1 MMRTELRHCAQA
13 KPKKKTGAF
22 QAIPMVP
29 NAEEHLSA
37 ALKRAS
43 RITPSNKLKNEAA
56 KARNKA
62 SRKMDGECHHLQCI
76 MASQAAFIVLVLF
89 QSNFATDVGMKIL
102 QH

>member
-1 MMRTELRHCAQA
+1 MMRTELRHLAQA

-29 NAEEHLSA
+29 NADEHLGA

-43 RITPSNKLKNEAA
+43 RIMPSNKLKNEAA

-62 SRKMDGECHHLQCI
+62 SRKMDGDYHHLQCI
-76 MASQAAFIVLVLF
+76 TACQAAFIVFVLF
-89 QSNFATDVGMKIL
+89 RAIWQLTLA
-102 QH
+102 